1 MDPRPQHGA
10 RFVLELETETTER
23 AIYRATIRR
32 PEGDEG
38 LALAVGRDGSA
49 APEPAP
55 RDEWTAKQL
64 AGFARSIASTARA
77 GAWPR
82 RITRWRG

>member
-1 MDPRPQHGA
+1 MDPRPHHGA
-10 RFVLELETETTER
+10 RFVLELETEAPER

-32 PEGDEG
+32 PDGDEL
-38 LALAVGRDGSA
+38 LALAVTRDGTA
-49 APEPAP
+49 TPDPAP
-55 RDEWTAKQL
+55 SDDWTAKQL
-64 AGFARSIASTARA
+64 GGFARSIASTARA